1 MDGDAPG
8 EFGRLYEIYKQLG
21 SREPS
26 TVEEAQA
33 VIEYIRA
40 EKGHLDDGALRELD
54 TVSPR
59 TRERLLRI
67 VQLKQES
74 EAAYTTSISEQLYSS
89 KYRFL
94 YELVQNADD
103 SSYDSAK
110 HRGASPFLRFNIT
123 PDAFIIETN
132 EDGFSRA
139 NVEAIC
145 ATGKSSKKASR
156 TDDHIGEK
164 GFGFKAV
171 FSVAK
176 EVHIQSGLWS
186 FGFKHRKGQRGLG
199 MVTPLD
205 MSSAALP
212 QDVTTRIKLRY
223 SKQAIQQYS
232 KLVQAVKDL
241 PNTMIM
247 FIQRIRTLHI
257 NVTLADGSCESST
270 ITKTRRPLS
279 SQCTIT
285 ASQQEGG
292 ETRTETWT
300 YLLFSSIKKSL
311 PADER
316 RKDRTEAKIEL
327 AFPIDAIKREP
338 KLSETGQHVFAYLP
352 LQRLPQIQFL
362 IQSDFITSASRE
374 SVLDCAWNDA
384 LCEGVADLFVSAVT
398 GTFAQP
404 NHKLRYSWLDYLP
417 IQPMD
422 HIWKQLTSSITEKLK
437 VKPVIQSREQRRF
450 NVPCQF
456 RHLVNGTLHNDEP
469 LFPDLA
475 EEIYLAKEYAS
486 RHRKHLSILGVTNLN
501 WDDIV
506 GLLQADV
513 VRMSSR
519 LKNTPPQDSWH
530 ETFSDLLLRLFL
542 LPSQSRL
549 QLQVKRLA
557 LLPLSGSS
565 QWTGAPGVSSGG
577 PQKIYFANVGTTP
590 IPEHLPLSVL
600 DRDASANSR
609 RRAFSKAMGVEECT
623 KATVFAKIK
632 DRHCDLFG
640 GPFGTFGSFKAPD
653 LGHDHFFFLFCQ
665 RCSVDDIKTWVKVP
679 LNTGETAKA
688 SDTNLYFPSDA
699 EFDMFKLLPTQNTSA
714 KYLAKSLFKA
724 EPPTPSA
731 NNEDWS
737 TWLARV
743 TGARYFPPLTRI
755 DNVRRFGMN
764 RRQLSTEVQDVIK
777 HKPVKFLGLL
787 RAHWDV
793 YQMEANQV
801 EQELRSCQVL
811 CRSGKMV
818 PLHTTYLPTTEVI
831 TMVDELGIPART
843 MPMLSISLTTLDEIT
858 YRSWKFLEEFGVCS
872 KPNMTFFVLAI
883 QAMAGSDFESPDIS
897 KVTQIYANM
906 AQMATVQHH
915 DQLRMIFD
923 DSKEP
928 TIWDQ
933 HDESWTFSSECI
945 IDGPDFIRSK
955 SVLERS
961 YPGNDLLRGF
971 FTTVLHI
978 PTWTIQDIVEEI
990 ESREQWDDGSTK
1002 IPEMCAIYDFLLVN
1016 ATTDSDWQYIK
1027 TAFAEK
1033 KLVFGENG
1041 CWHTLRTCL
1050 WRSPFA
1056 LSGFQDLSI
1065 IYPDLEQF
1073 FVRKLGVKKASPS
1086 MLINEVRL
1094 MAEESEPRIGE
1105 IRARLLEI
1113 GTMLNKSP
1121 IESRIS
1127 RALDNLKEVKFLPK
1141 MQSEQPPIL
1150 VGAADDF
1157 AISDHARYGETLMS
1171 HDVLLDFQIHET
1183 QIMHTMFTHLG
1194 LTHRY
1199 LSAMVEE
1206 VSAVGELTLVD
1217 ERLSRELQLKAYG
1230 LYCCAAKYKSRK
1242 ALQGESTLYTQL
1254 SKIVIQTS
1262 DEIST
1267 NLVLAL
1273 DSAPLVVPSNR
1284 SFIHHDVVEDTINIY
1299 VPYDQRTRR
1308 SCYRSQLPLLLA
1320 SILGVSQA
1328 AVFSISCII
1337 GSNPRDLDDV
1347 LLEQDIPEVE
1357 WIQKPVIEIPDSI
1370 LESERP
1376 STPVI
1381 LGGHRDV
1388 RLIQNPPLDV
1398 LTPDATPSRER
1409 HARLAISPPPFFPH
1423 VAPLELPGLVE
1434 QVVRVAQRRGSRYR
1448 NPGDTAA
1455 LAQDDAGQ
1463 LRHFNHAT
1471 TFGSRETD
1479 SSHNRKIGA
1488 VGEGFIFTLLS
1499 SINIPNFNESNWPS
1513 TIRSELIGH
1522 YGFQD
1527 LTAWHGRET
1536 SDLVYTDTDGTF
1548 TKYLRQNCEG
1558 GFPTGIYQTRDL
1570 RTSPIE
1576 YYLEVKSTTGPCGT
1590 RFYMSGKQYDRM
1602 ESMAVHVFGQNK
1614 KVYVILRVHD
1624 MLTPEVGLKIFVDP
1638 LRFKGNRLEFET
1650 EQWYVNTT

>member
-1 MDGDAPG
+1 MEDEAPG
-8 EFGRLYEIYKQLG
+8 EYGRLYEVYKQLG
-21 SREPS
+21 TREPS
-26 TVEEAQA
+26 TPEQARA

-40 EKGHLDDGALRELD
+40 EKGHLDDEALRELN
-54 TVSPR
+54 TVSRR
-59 TRERLLRI
+59 TRERLIRI

-103 SSYDSAK
+103 SSYKASI
-110 HRGASPFLRFNIT
+110 HRGESPFLRFKIT
-123 PDAFIIETN
+123 RDAFIIETN

-171 FSVAK
+171 FSIAK
-176 EVHIQSGLWS
+176 EVHIQSGFWS
-186 FGFKHRKGQRGLG
+186 FGFKHCKGQRGLG

-205 MSSAALP
+205 MLP
-212 QDVTTRIKLRY
+212 VVLPEDVTTRITLRY
-223 SKQAIQQYS
+223 SEQAIQQYS
-232 KLVQAVKDL
+232 KLIQAVKDL
-241 PNTMIM
+241 PNTLIL
-247 FIQRIRTLHI
+247 FIQRIRTFHVNI
-257 NVTLADGSCESST
+257 ATADDSYDRST
-270 ITKTRRPLS
+270 ITKARKYLS

-285 ASQQEGG
+285 ASQQEGD
-292 ETRTETWT
+292 ETKTEIRT
-300 YLLFSSIKKSL
+300 YSLFSSIKKGL
-311 PADER
+311 PTDER

-327 AFPIDAIKREP
+327 AFPIDTITRQP
-338 KLSETGQHVFAYLP
+338 KLSDTGQYIFAYLP

-384 LCEGVADLFVSAVT
+384 LCEGVSDLFVSAVT

-404 NHKLRYSWLDYLP
+404 KHQLRFSWLDYLP

-437 VKPVIQSREQRRF
+437 LKPVIQSREQRQF
-450 NVPCQF
+450 KIPCQF
-456 RHLVNGTLHNDEP
+456 RRLLDIALHNDEP
-469 LFPDLA
+469 LLPDLA
-475 EEIYLAKEYAS
+475 DEIYLAKEYAT
-486 RHRKHLSILGVTNLN
+486 RHRQHLSILGVRNIS
-501 WDDIV
+501 WDDTV
-506 GLLQADV
+506 RLLQADI
-513 VRMSSR
+513 VRISSR

-530 ETFSDLLLRLFL
+530 EKFSDLLLEFFAH
-542 LPSQSRL
+542 PSTFHL
-549 QLQVKRLA
+549 QQQVKRLA
-557 LLPLSGSS
+557 LLPLSASS

-577 PQKIYFANVGTTP
+577 PQKIYFACVGTTP
-590 IPEHLPLSVL
+590 IPQYLSLSIL
-600 DRDASANSR
+600 DRDASTNSK

-632 DRHCDLFG
+632 ERHLELFG
-640 GPFGTFGSFKAPD
+640 GPFGTSGLFSTPD

-679 LNTGETAKA
+679 LSTGETAKA

-714 KYLAKSLFKA
+714 KFLAKSLFNA
-724 EPPTPSA
+724 QPPTPSA
-731 NNEDWS
+731 NNEDWK

-743 TGARYFPPLTRI
+743 TGARYFPPLTRMV
-755 DNVRRFGMN
+755 NVTRFGMN
-764 RRQLSTEVQDVIK
+764 HRQLSTEVQDVIK

-801 EQELRSCQVL
+801 KQELRSCQVL
-811 CRSGKMV
+811 CRSGKLV
-818 PLHTTYLPTTEVI
+818 PLHTTYLPTTEMI

-843 MPMLSISLTTLDEIT
+843 IPLLSISLNTLDEVT

-872 KPNMTFFVLAI
+872 KPNMTFLVLAI
-883 QAMAGSDFESPDIS
+883 QAMASEFESPDIS

-915 DQLRMIFD
+915 DELRMIFD
-923 DSKEP
+923 DSDEP

-933 HDESWTFSSECI
+933 HDECWTFSSECI
-945 IDGPDFIRSK
+945 IDGPDFIKFK

-961 YPGNDLLRGF
+961 YPGNSLLRGF
-971 FTTVLHI
+971 FTTVLGI
-978 PTWTIQDIVEEI
+978 PTWTIQDIVAEI
-990 ESREQWDDGSTK
+990 EMREQWDDGSTK
-1002 IPEMCAIYDFLLVN
+1002 IPEVCAIYKFLLAN
-1016 ATTDSDWQYIK
+1016 ATTDSDLQYIK

-1050 WRSPFA
+1050 WRSPFG
-1056 LSGFQDLSI
+1056 LEGFQDLST
-1065 IYPDLEQF
+1065 IYPDLERF

-1086 MLINEVRL
+1086 MLINEVKR

-1105 IRARLLEI
+1105 IRTRLLEI
-1113 GTMLNKSP
+1113 GMMLNKTP
-1121 IESRIS
+1121 VESSIS

-1141 MQSEQPPIL
+1141 KQSQQPPVL
-1150 VGAADDF
+1150 VGVADDF
-1157 AISDHARYGETLMS
+1157 AISDHARYGETLTS
-1171 HDVLLDFQIHET
+1171 YDVLLDFQLHET

-1199 LSAMVEE
+1199 LSAMVKE

-1217 ERLSRELQLKAYG
+1217 DQLSRELQLKAYG

-1242 ALQGESTLYTQL
+1242 ALQGEATLYTQL
-1254 SKIVIQTS
+1254 SEIFIHTS

-1273 DSAPLVVPSNR
+1273 GSAPLVVPSNR

-1357 WIQKPVIEIPDSI
+1357 WIQKPVIEVPDPI
-1370 LESERP
+1370 LEIERP
-1376 STPVI
+1376 STPVT

-1388 RLIQNPPLDV
+1388 KLIQNPPLGV
-1398 LTPDATPSRER
+1398 MTPDATPSRER
-1409 HARLAISPPPFFPH
+1409 HARLAVSPPPFVPR
-1423 VAPLELPGLVE
+1423 VAPSELPELIE
-1434 QVVRVAQRRGSRYR
+1434 QVARVARCRGSRYR

-1463 LRHFNHAT
+1463 LRHFNHAA

-1522 YGFQD
+1522 YGFQN

-1536 SDLVYTDTDGTF
+1536 SDLVYTDTDGAF
-1548 TKYLRQNCEG
+1548 TKFLRQNCEG
-1558 GFPTGIYQTRDL
+1558 GFPPGIFQTRDL

-1602 ESMAVHVFGQNK
+1602 ESMAVRVFGQNK
-1614 KVYVILRVHD
+1614 RVYVILRVYD
-1624 MLTPEVGLKIFVDP
+1624 MLAPEIGLKIFVDP
-1638 LRFKGNRLEFET
+1638 LRFKGDRLEFET
-1650 EQWYVNTT
+1650 EQWYVNTI